1 MTNFLAFMI
10 LWLDF
15 LFTWY
20 FFLEFSHLILCFSV
34 GIGKWIF
41 SESSLRMSC
50 AEESSDGHLSLYY
63 LLSNSIKLWL
73 TLIGEL
79 LTKLLLD
86 AGIRQ
91 LFQINIM
98 IETSYINY
106 SSAESV
112 RWWRLLKTTHSLVE
126 FLLES
131 RQLFWEMEVIKS

>member
-1 MTNFLAFMI
+1 MKTQVEFL
-10 LWLDF
+10 
-15 LFTWY
+15 TWRDAA
-20 FFLEFSHLILCFSV
+20 LLA
-34 GIGKWIF
+34 GN
-41 SESSLRMSC
+41 
-50 AEESSDGHLSLYY
+50 LYY
-63 LLSNSIKLWL
+63 LLSNSIKLLL